1 MALKITY
8 DGHGEPLRLLLEK
21 DGIVVKCMIKTQNPD
36 MVSCFN
42 FDTKCCFMNNASSF
56 YSFWIVSDTGF

>member
-42 FDTKCCFMNNASSF
+42 FDTK
-56 YSFWIVSDTGF
+56 